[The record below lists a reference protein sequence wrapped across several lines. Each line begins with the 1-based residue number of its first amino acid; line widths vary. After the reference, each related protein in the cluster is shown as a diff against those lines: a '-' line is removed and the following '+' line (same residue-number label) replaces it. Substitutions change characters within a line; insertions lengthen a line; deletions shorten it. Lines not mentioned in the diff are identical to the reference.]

1 MKKIPKIVSRKFFI
15 SFTEIY
21 GMEGIPE
28 QDLKDHERQKGG
40 ADDDPE
46 DGGPMAKMAKTDG
59 NGPGGVP
66 GMGGQVRPG
75 FAVAG

>member
-1 MKKIPKIVSRKFFI
+1 MVSRKYFT